1 MDRAAATT
9 YLTTEYQE
17 LVADAGLSN
26 QQVSDAYNL
35 ALDIALR
42 QLGVGEADLPTWDVP
57 DSQVLAYLA
66 LAGYYTLRRFVRLL
80 SVRVSVT
87 VAGSLSAA
95 RNQAATACKAIL
107 DDLKAEC
114 AARGYP
120 IDVEQATMGYL
131 NLDFQEPSWVGF

>member
-1 MDRAAATT
+1 MDRPTATA

-17 LVADAGLSN
+17 LVADAGLST

-35 ALDIALR
+35 ALDMALR
-42 QLGVGEADLPTWDVP
+42 QLGYPEESLSTTDTL
-57 DSQVLAYLA
+57 DSEVLGYLA

-80 SVRVSVT
+80 SVRVAVT
-87 VAGSLSAA
+87 VAGSLTAA
-95 RNQAATACKAIL
+95 RQQAATACKAIL

-131 NLDFQEPSWVGF
+131 NLDFQEPSWVG